1 MNKRAMKKAEKNK
14 RCKFV
19 ELFDLALQAN
29 GLENRT
35 KEKTGD
41 LPTVFFSFSG
51 HVSWI
56 TVQVYPDGWECY
68 APHKEALVC
77 TGQIFS
83 ERDYQEAKELLMQAI
98 EKAGK

>member
-1 MNKRAMKKAEKNK
+1 MNKRAKKKAEKNRRRK
-14 RCKFV
+14 LT
-19 ELFDLALQAN
+19 ELLDLALQAN
-29 GLENRT
+29 GLESRT
-35 KEKTGD
+35 REETGN

-56 TVQVYPDGWECY
+56 TVQVYPDGWESY
-68 APHKEALVC
+68 APSKEVTVY
-77 TGQIFS
+77 TGRQYD